1 MVNRYD
7 VGDVDNPGVP
17 MCGPPRK
24 AVPVPPM
31 EDKTVRQE
39 AEQRP
44 LPCIVC
50 GAQPE
55 PAFRVEGGTY
65 QPYGATMFSAGA
77 GHYGSTVWDMM
88 SRYRSLMLNVCD
100 ECLVKN
106 KSRVAVDVT
115 GPPQPAPIKYE
126 PWDIEGGRD

>member
-1 MVNRYD
+1 MTKPD
-7 VGDVDNPGVP
+7 DNGPSVP

-24 AVPVPPM
+24 AAPVPPM

-55 PAFRVEGGTY
+55 PAFPIEGGTH
-65 QPYGATMFSAGA
+65 QPYGATMFSAGG
-77 GHYGSTVWDMM
+77 GHYGSTVWDEIT
-88 SRYRSLMLNVCD
+88 RGRSLEITVCD
-100 ECLVKN
+100 PCLKAC
-106 KSRVAVDVT
+106 SGRVAVAIT
-115 GPPQPAPIKYE
+115 KHAAPEVEYL
-126 PWDIEGGRD
+126 PWKIGDES